1 MKIYTEAA
9 TDVEYQVINIY
20 NFGDVRNLSRTMV
33 SEKAT
38 LINKELI
45 MKSIMIAIIATV
57 MFFANTAEARIEGMM
72 LTKAEV
78 VNTIME
84 VNPIAGPSEIDKC
97 YDAMKNGGLY
107 TISSSKVSIYC
118 TKNELTRLFAQ

>member
-1 MKIYTEAA
+1 M
-9 TDVEYQVINIY
+9 
-20 NFGDVRNLSRTMV
+20 RNLSKTMV
-33 SEKAT
+33 SKKAT